1 VSGMIVLYLRRHH
14 VAFVA
19 LFIALGGSAYAATAL
34 PRDSVG
40 ATQLKNN
47 AVTSAKVKN
56 GSLVS
61 ADFHAGNLPRGPAGQ
76 AGPAGAPGAPGAPGV
91 RGPSDA
97 YASSYSDMAIA
108 AGTAPFE
115 LATESLPNGGF
126 VTYANF
132 IAESGSSVTTGVRDL
147 SCGLYVGGGSGT
159 IIAGNAVDFA
169 QETLSPGDQR
179 TVSLTAPIILASP
192 GPLTLDCKQSG
203 QTGAGLTIKDIDIGA
218 IQIAAIH

>member
-1 VSGMIVLYLRRHH
+1 MSGTVVLYLRRHH

-19 LFIALGGSAYAATAL
+19 LFIALGGSAYAASAL
-34 PRDSVG
+34 PRNSVG
-40 ATQLKNN
+40 ATQLKSN

-56 GSLVS
+56 GSLES
-61 ADFHAGNLPRGPAGQ
+61 ADFHAGELPRGPAGQ
-76 AGPAGAPGAPGAPGV
+76 AGPAGAAGAPGAPGV

-97 YASSYSDMAIA
+97 YASSYPDMPVT

-132 IAESGSSVTTGVRDL
+132 IADYSNPLVAGTREL
-147 SCGLYVGGGSGT
+147 SCGLYIGGASGT
-159 IIAGNAVDFA
+159 ILAANAVDFA
-169 QETLSPGDQR
+169 QETLSSGDQR
-179 TVSLTAPIILASP
+179 TVSLTSPIILGSP

-203 QTGAGLTIKDIDIGA
+203 SSGVLQIKDIDIGA
-218 IQIAAIH
+218 IQMAAIH